1 MRGSIILSGRRD
13 PDLIS
18 LYRTVGTTEFSR
30 IIKDA
35 LRMAIRGGYVP
46 RTKIPEGATLH
57 RDPKPV
63 NVKVD
68 LVITAE
74 KDEDV
79 RVFLSHAR
87 KRELGF
93 LVKQAVRFYIGPAL
107 TMQAFLDEE
116 CQDALQKMAV
126 PVQVFSL
133 GQTVTVTKTVH
144 TTEKVNKP
152 KKQSITEIPV
162 TTVNTGNIA
171 PPSFNAPSFDLPN
184 PSFDDTA
191 NTAPQTE
198 TNTGGTSEEDD
209 MLAML
214 EGLLG

>member
-18 LYRTVGTTEFSR
+18 LYRTVGTQEFSR

-74 KDEDV
+74 GDEDV

-116 CQDALQKMAV
+116 CQAALQKMAV

-133 GQTVTVTKTVH
+133 GQTVTVTKTVRTKNVVKKD
-144 TTEKVNKP
+144 TTKVKEN
-152 KKQSITEIPV
+152 PV
-162 TTVNTGNIA
+162 VSATPVNTENIA
-171 PPSFNAPSFDLPN
+171 PPSFNLPN
-184 PSFDDTA
+184 PTFDDTA
-191 NTAPQTE
+191 NLAPQTE
-198 TNTGGTSEEDD
+198 TNAGGTNEEDD

>member
-18 LYRTVGTTEFSR
+18 LYRTVGTQEFSR

-46 RTKIPEGATLH
+46 RTKIPEEATLH

-74 KDEDV
+74 GDEDV

-116 CQDALQKMAV
+116 CQAALQKMAV

-133 GQTVTVTKTVH
+133 GQTVTVTKTVRTKDVVKKD
-144 TTEKVNKP
+144 TTKTKETKV
-152 KKQSITEIPV
+152 IPA
-162 TTVNTGNIA
+162 TPVNTENIA
-171 PPSFNAPSFDLPN
+171 PPSFNLPN
-184 PSFDDTA
+184 PTFDDTA
-191 NTAPQTE
+191 NLAPQTE
-198 TNTGGTSEEDD
+198 TNAGGTNEEDD

>member
-18 LYRTVGTTEFSR
+18 LYRTVGTQEFSR

-74 KDEDV
+74 GDEDV

-116 CQDALQKMAV
+116 CQAALQKMAV

-133 GQTVTVTKTVH
+133 GQTVTVTKTVRTKNVVKKD
-144 TTEKVNKP
+144 TTKVK
-152 KKQSITEIPV
+152 EIPV
-162 TTVNTGNIA
+162 IPATPVNTENIA
-171 PPSFNAPSFDLPN
+171 PPSFNLPN
-184 PSFDDTA
+184 PTFDDTA
-191 NTAPQTE
+191 NLAPQTE
-198 TNTGGTSEEDD
+198 TNAGGTNEEDD

>member
-18 LYRTVGTTEFSR
+18 LYRTVGTQEFSR

-74 KDEDV
+74 GDEDV

-116 CQDALQKMAV
+116 CQAALQKMAV

-133 GQTVTVTKTVH
+133 GQTVTVTKTIRTKDVVKKD
-144 TTEKVNKP
+144 TTKTKETKV
-152 KKQSITEIPV
+152 IPA
-162 TTVNTGNIA
+162 TPVNTENIA
-171 PPSFNAPSFDLPN
+171 PPSFNLPN
-184 PSFDDTA
+184 PTFDDTA
-191 NTAPQTE
+191 NLAPQPE
-198 TNTGGTSEEDD
+198 TNAGGTNEEDD

>member
-18 LYRTVGTTEFSR
+18 LYRTVGTQEFSR

-74 KDEDV
+74 GDEDV

-116 CQDALQKMAV
+116 CQSALQKMAV

-133 GQTVTVTKTVH
+133 GQTVTVTKTVRTKNVVKKD
-144 TTEKVNKP
+144 TTKTKETKV
-152 KKQSITEIPV
+152 IPA
-162 TTVNTGNIA
+162 TPVNTENIA
-171 PPSFNAPSFDLPN
+171 PPSFNLPN
-184 PSFDDTA
+184 PTFDDTA
-191 NTAPQTE
+191 NLAPQTE
-198 TNTGGTSEEDD
+198 TNAGGTNEEDD

>member
-18 LYRTVGTTEFSR
+18 LYRTVGSQEFSR

-74 KDEDV
+74 GDEDV

-116 CQDALQKMAV
+116 CQAALQKMTV

-144 TTEKVNKP
+144 TRTVVNKDTT
-152 KKQSITEIPV
+152 KSKETNSIPATS
-162 TTVNTGNIA
+162 VNTENIA
-171 PPSFNAPSFDLPN
+171 PPSFNLPN
-184 PSFDDTA
+184 PTFDDTA
-191 NTAPQTE
+191 NLAPQTE
-198 TNTGGTSEEDD
+198 TNAGGTNEEDD
-209 MLAML
+209 MLTML

>member
-18 LYRTVGTTEFSR
+18 LYRTVGTQEFSR

-46 RTKIPEGATLH
+46 RTKIPEGATLY

-74 KDEDV
+74 GDEDV

-116 CQDALQKMAV
+116 CQAALQKMAV

-133 GQTVTVTKTVH
+133 GQTVTVTKTVRTKNVVKKD
-144 TTEKVNKP
+144 TTKVKET
-152 KKQSITEIPV
+152 KVIPA
-162 TTVNTGNIA
+162 TPVNTENIA
-171 PPSFNAPSFDLPN
+171 PPSFNLPN
-184 PSFDDTA
+184 PTFDDTA
-191 NTAPQTE
+191 NLAPQTE
-198 TNTGGTSEEDD
+198 TNAGGTNEEDD

>member
-18 LYRTVGTTEFSR
+18 LYRTVGTQEFSR

-74 KDEDV
+74 GDEDV

-116 CQDALQKMAV
+116 CQAALQKMAV

-133 GQTVTVTKTVH
+133 GQTVTVTKTIRTKDVVKKD
-144 TTEKVNKP
+144 TTKTKETKV
-152 KKQSITEIPV
+152 IPA
-162 TTVNTGNIA
+162 TPVNTENIA
-171 PPSFNAPSFDLPN
+171 PPSFNLPN
-184 PSFDDTA
+184 PTFDDTA
-191 NTAPQTE
+191 NLAPQTE
-198 TNTGGTSEEDD
+198 TNAGGTNEEDD

>member
-18 LYRTVGTTEFSR
+18 LYRTVGTQEFSR

-74 KDEDV
+74 GDEDV

-116 CQDALQKMAV
+116 CQAALQKMAV

-133 GQTVTVTKTVH
+133 GQTVTVTKTVRTKNVVKKD
-144 TTEKVNKP
+144 TTKTKETKV
-152 KKQSITEIPV
+152 IPA
-162 TTVNTGNIA
+162 TPVNTENIA
-171 PPSFNAPSFDLPN
+171 PPSFNLPN
-184 PSFDDTA
+184 PTFDDTA
-191 NTAPQTE
+191 NLAPQTE
-198 TNTGGTSEEDD
+198 TNAGGTNEEDD

>member
-18 LYRTVGTTEFSR
+18 LYRTVGTQEFSR

-74 KDEDV
+74 GDEDV

-116 CQDALQKMAV
+116 CQAALQKMAV

-133 GQTVTVTKTVH
+133 GQTVTVTKTVR
-144 TTEKVNKP
+144 TKNVVKKDITKTKETKV
-152 KKQSITEIPV
+152 IPA
-162 TTVNTGNIA
+162 TPVNTENIA
-171 PPSFNAPSFDLPN
+171 PPSFNLPN
-184 PSFDDTA
+184 PTFDDTA
-191 NTAPQTE
+191 NLAPQTE
-198 TNTGGTSEEDD
+198 TNAGGTNEEDD

>member
-18 LYRTVGTTEFSR
+18 LYRTVGTQEFSR

-35 LRMAIRGGYVP
+35 LRMAIRGGYIP

-74 KDEDV
+74 GDEDV

-116 CQDALQKMAV
+116 CQAALQKMAV

-133 GQTVTVTKTVH
+133 GQTVTVTKTVRTKDVVKKD
-144 TTEKVNKP
+144 TTKTKETKV
-152 KKQSITEIPV
+152 IPA
-162 TTVNTGNIA
+162 TPVNTENIA
-171 PPSFNAPSFDLPN
+171 PPSFNLPN
-184 PSFDDTA
+184 PTFDDTA
-191 NTAPQTE
+191 NLAPQTE
-198 TNTGGTSEEDD
+198 TNAGGTNEEDD

>member
-18 LYRTVGTTEFSR
+18 LYRTVGTQEFSR

-74 KDEDV
+74 GDEDV

-116 CQDALQKMAV
+116 CQAALQKMAV

-133 GQTVTVTKTVH
+133 GQTVTVTKTVRTKNVVKKD
-144 TTEKVNKP
+144 TTKVK
-152 KKQSITEIPV
+152 
-162 TTVNTGNIA
+162 
-171 PPSFNAPSFDLPN
+171 
-184 PSFDDTA
+184 
-191 NTAPQTE
+191 
-198 TNTGGTSEEDD
+198 
-209 MLAML
+209 
-214 EGLLG
+214 

>member
-18 LYRTVGTTEFSR
+18 LYRTVGTQEFSR

-74 KDEDV
+74 GDEDV

-116 CQDALQKMAV
+116 CQAALQKMAV

-133 GQTVTVTKTVH
+133 GQTVTVTKTVRTKDVVKKD
-144 TTEKVNKP
+144 TTKTKEHKV
-152 KKQSITEIPV
+152 IPA
-162 TTVNTGNIA
+162 TPVNTENIA
-171 PPSFNAPSFDLPN
+171 PPSFNLPN
-184 PSFDDTA
+184 PTFDDTA
-191 NTAPQTE
+191 NLAPQTE
-198 TNTGGTSEEDD
+198 TNAGGTNEEDD

>member
-18 LYRTVGTTEFSR
+18 LYRTVGTQEFSR

-35 LRMAIRGGYVP
+35 LRMAIRGGYIP

-74 KDEDV
+74 GDEDV

-116 CQDALQKMAV
+116 CQAALQKMAV

-144 TTEKVNKP
+144 TKNVVKKDTTKTKETKV
-152 KKQSITEIPV
+152 IPAPP
-162 TTVNTGNIA
+162 VNTENIA
-171 PPSFNAPSFDLPN
+171 PPSFNLPN
-184 PSFDDTA
+184 PTFDDTA
-191 NTAPQTE
+191 NPAPQTE
-198 TNTGGTSEEDD
+198 TNAGGTNEEDD

>member
-18 LYRTVGTTEFSR
+18 LYRTVGTQEFSR

-35 LRMAIRGGYVP
+35 LRMAIRGGYIP

-74 KDEDV
+74 GDEDV

-116 CQDALQKMAV
+116 CQAALQKMAV

-144 TTEKVNKP
+144 TKNVVIKDTTKTKETKV
-152 KKQSITEIPV
+152 IPA
-162 TTVNTGNIA
+162 TPVNTENIA
-171 PPSFNAPSFDLPN
+171 PPSFNLPN
-184 PSFDDTA
+184 STFDDTA
-191 NTAPQTE
+191 NLAPQTE
-198 TNTGGTSEEDD
+198 TNAGGTNEEDD

>member
-18 LYRTVGTTEFSR
+18 LYRTVGTQEFSR

-74 KDEDV
+74 GDEDV

-116 CQDALQKMAV
+116 CQAALQKMAV

-133 GQTVTVTKTVH
+133 GQTVTVTKTVRTKDVVKKD
-144 TTEKVNKP
+144 TTKTKETKV
-152 KKQSITEIPV
+152 IPA
-162 TTVNTGNIA
+162 TPVNTENIA
-171 PPSFNAPSFDLPN
+171 PPSFNLPN
-184 PSFDDTA
+184 PTFDDTA
-191 NTAPQTE
+191 NLAPQTE
-198 TNTGGTSEEDD
+198 TNAGGTNEEDD

>member
-18 LYRTVGTTEFSR
+18 LYRTVGTQEFSR

-74 KDEDV
+74 GDEDV

-116 CQDALQKMAV
+116 CQAALQKMAV

-133 GQTVTVTKTVH
+133 GQTVTVTKTVRTKNVVKKD
-144 TTEKVNKP
+144 TTKTKETKVIPAIPGN
-152 KKQSITEIPV
+152 TE
-162 TTVNTGNIA
+162 NMA
-171 PPSFNAPSFDLPN
+171 PPSFNLPN
-184 PSFDDTA
+184 PTFDDTA
-191 NTAPQTE
+191 NLAPQTE
-198 TNTGGTSEEDD
+198 TNAGGTNEEDD

>member
-1 MRGSIILSGRRD
+1 
-13 PDLIS
+13 
-18 LYRTVGTTEFSR
+18 
-30 IIKDA
+30 
-35 LRMAIRGGYVP
+35 MAIRGGYVP

-74 KDEDV
+74 GDEDV

-116 CQDALQKMAV
+116 CQAALQKMAV

-144 TTEKVNKP
+144 TKNVVKKDTTKTKETKV
-152 KKQSITEIPV
+152 IPA
-162 TTVNTGNIA
+162 TPVNTENIA
-171 PPSFNAPSFDLPN
+171 PPSFNLPN
-184 PSFDDTA
+184 PTFDDTA
-191 NTAPQTE
+191 NLAPQTE
-198 TNTGGTSEEDD
+198 TNAGGTNEEDD

>member
-18 LYRTVGTTEFSR
+18 LYRTVGTQEFSR

-74 KDEDV
+74 GDEDV

-116 CQDALQKMAV
+116 CQAALQKMAV

-133 GQTVTVTKTVH
+133 GQTVTVTKTVR
-144 TTEKVNKP
+144 TKNVV
-152 KKQSITEIPV
+152 KKDTIKAKEIPV
-162 TTVNTGNIA
+162 IPAIPVNTENIA
-171 PPSFNAPSFDLPN
+171 PPSFNLPN
-184 PSFDDTA
+184 PTFDDTA
-191 NTAPQTE
+191 NLAPQTE
-198 TNTGGTSEEDD
+198 TNAGGTNEEDD

>member
-18 LYRTVGTTEFSR
+18 LYRTVGTQEFSR

-35 LRMAIRGGYVP
+35 LRMAIRGGYIP

-74 KDEDV
+74 DDEDV

-116 CQDALQKMAV
+116 CQAALQKMAV

-144 TTEKVNKP
+144 TKNVVIKDTTKTKETKV
-152 KKQSITEIPV
+152 IPA
-162 TTVNTGNIA
+162 TPVNTENIA
-171 PPSFNAPSFDLPN
+171 PPSFNLPN
-184 PSFDDTA
+184 PTFDDTA
-191 NTAPQTE
+191 NLAPQTE
-198 TNTGGTSEEDD
+198 TNAGGTNEEDD

>member
-18 LYRTVGTTEFSR
+18 LYRTVGTQEFSR

-74 KDEDV
+74 GDEDV

-116 CQDALQKMAV
+116 CQAA
-126 PVQVFSL
+126 
-133 GQTVTVTKTVH
+133 
-144 TTEKVNKP
+144 
-152 KKQSITEIPV
+152 
-162 TTVNTGNIA
+162 
-171 PPSFNAPSFDLPN
+171 
-184 PSFDDTA
+184 
-191 NTAPQTE
+191 
-198 TNTGGTSEEDD
+198 
-209 MLAML
+209 
-214 EGLLG
+214 

>member
-18 LYRTVGTTEFSR
+18 LYRTVGSQEFSR

-74 KDEDV
+74 GDEDV

-116 CQDALQKMAV
+116 CQAALQKMAV

-133 GQTVTVTKTVH
+133 GQTVTVTKTVRTKNVVKKD
-144 TTEKVNKP
+144 TTKTKETKV
-152 KKQSITEIPV
+152 IPA
-162 TTVNTGNIA
+162 TPVNTENIA
-171 PPSFNAPSFDLPN
+171 PPSFNLPN
-184 PSFDDTA
+184 PTFDDTA
-191 NTAPQTE
+191 NLAPQTE
-198 TNTGGTSEEDD
+198 TNAGGTNEEDD
-209 MLAML
+209 MLTML

>member
-18 LYRTVGTTEFSR
+18 LYRTVGTQEFSR

-74 KDEDV
+74 GDEDV

-116 CQDALQKMAV
+116 CQAALQKMAV

-133 GQTVTVTKTVH
+133 GQTVTVTKTVR
-144 TTEKVNKP
+144 TKDVVKKDTIKTKEPKV
-152 KKQSITEIPV
+152 IPA
-162 TTVNTGNIA
+162 TPVNTENIA
-171 PPSFNAPSFDLPN
+171 PPSFNLPN
-184 PSFDDTA
+184 PTFDDTA
-191 NTAPQTE
+191 NLAPQTE
-198 TNTGGTSEEDD
+198 TNAGGTNEEDD

>member
-18 LYRTVGTTEFSR
+18 LYRTVGTQEFSR

-74 KDEDV
+74 GDEDV

-116 CQDALQKMAV
+116 CQAALQKMAV

-133 GQTVTVTKTVH
+133 GQTVTVTKTVRTKNVVKKD
-144 TTEKVNKP
+144 TTKVK
-152 KKQSITEIPV
+152 EIPV
-162 TTVNTGNIA
+162 IPANSGNTENVA
-171 PPSFNAPSFDLPN
+171 PPSFNLPN
-184 PSFDDTA
+184 PTFDDTA
-191 NTAPQTE
+191 NLAPQTE
-198 TNTGGTSEEDD
+198 TNAGGTNEEDD

>member
-18 LYRTVGTTEFSR
+18 LYRTVGTQEFSR

-74 KDEDV
+74 GDEDV

-116 CQDALQKMAV
+116 CQSALQKMAV

-133 GQTVTVTKTVH
+133 GQTVTVTKTVRTKNVVKKD
-144 TTEKVNKP
+144 TTKVKEN
-152 KKQSITEIPV
+152 PV
-162 TTVNTGNIA
+162 VPATPVNTENIA
-171 PPSFNAPSFDLPN
+171 PPSFNLPN
-184 PSFDDTA
+184 PTFDDTA
-191 NTAPQTE
+191 NLAPQTE
-198 TNTGGTSEEDD
+198 TNAGGTNEEDD